1 MPELSI
7 IIPVYNAE
15 RYLERCLDSVL
26 ASLKEASASQKL
38 DKFEVLLIDNE
49 SRDGSLA
56 ILKQYAEKY
65 PEMITVLQCHTPGA
79 GTVRNLGVSKA
90 KGKFIWFIDADDA
103 IDKTAV
109 KKLLAEA
116 EKTNADL
123 VMMGMKRIFEDGKTN
138 YLSAVSASEK
148 NYKSRF
154 IRYGLGPVQVLIRRE
169 WWIKNNFKFRE
180 KAIQEDMELMSALIL
195 YTDKFTS
202 IDEPLY
208 LYYQNNDSVLHKQEF
223 SPHIFDIFPALDG
236 LYGRFEEAGAT
247 SKYHDE
253 LEWFIIWNLLID
265 SAKDFIKFQEGK
277 SGFKRS
283 RKMLKKYF
291 PDWRKNKFLKQK
303 PLKLRLLVRLNYLR

>member
-154 IRYGLGPVQVLIRRE
+154 IRYGLV
-169 WWIKNNFKFRE
+169 
-180 KAIQEDMELMSALIL
+180 
-195 YTDKFTS
+195 
-202 IDEPLY
+202 
-208 LYYQNNDSVLHKQEF
+208 F
-223 SPHIFDIFPALDG
+223 SNG
-236 LYGRFEEAGAT
+236 
-247 SKYHDE
+247 
-253 LEWFIIWNLLID
+253 
-265 SAKDFIKFQEGK
+265 
-277 SGFKRS
+277 
-283 RKMLKKYF
+283 
-291 PDWRKNKFLKQK
+291 
-303 PLKLRLLVRLNYLR
+303 